1 MLPGLFDFCSATAYN
16 LEPKILHLACSHR
29 KYWTKR
35 HSGTPPTGLSF
46 PLNTTPPFILD
57 SLLNKNLKKKKE
69 RKRKKKK
76 RERENRLKMIFENSI
91 FVGNPLKRLRRSASP
106 SASPRA
112 PLRKGGKGAR
122 RPPAAT
128 TPEAPGSAPVRMRG
142 RLSRPV
148 PLPPGGALRM
158 RAAGPRRGWAGD
170 ERAAAQHGGLRHHLR
185 AGGGGGGGRGG
196 RGGGV
201 RARGAQP
208 GVAPAPRCAGSRGGT
223 GRRAHHRVAPEE
235 FKTSISRVNAC
246 LRKNLPVNVKW
257 LLCGCLCCCCT
268 LGCSLWPVVCLN
280 KRTRRSIQKL
290 LEWENNRLYHK
301 LGLHWKLSKRKCE
314 TSNMMEYVI
323 LIEFLPKYP
332 IFRPD

>member
-1 MLPGLFDFCSATAYN
+1 MTSAFHSLPKT
-16 LEPKILHLACSHR
+16 
-29 KYWTKR
+29 
-35 HSGTPPTGLSF
+35 SF
-46 PLNTTPPFILD
+46 SKTSSVGKD
-57 SLLNKNLKKKKE
+57 SWIALL
-69 RKRKKKK
+69 
-76 RERENRLKMIFENSI
+76 
-91 FVGNPLKRLRRSASP
+91 
-106 SASPRA
+106 
-112 PLRKGGKGAR
+112 
-122 RPPAAT
+122 
-128 TPEAPGSAPVRMRG
+128 
-142 RLSRPV
+142 
-148 PLPPGGALRM
+148 
-158 RAAGPRRGWAGD
+158 
-170 ERAAAQHGGLRHHLR
+170 AAQENVLNWGRRIHLR
-185 AGGGGGGGRGG
+185 ALEKSKTETCCHPVGKGFLHFWRFGLSNKFDTEFPS
-196 RGGGV
+196 V
-201 RARGAQP
+201 L
-208 GVAPAPRCAGSRGGT
+208 T
-223 GRRAHHRVAPEE
+223 GKVAPEE